1 MGVMNIKDS
10 RFELLVLGEQIQG
23 VVEQTC
29 GVIQSLG
36 SNVVF
41 VVMANGANWFS
52 QRIFD
57 RFPASVF
64 DIEYALLKSYSGTT
78 RNAITTLSMP
88 DEENISGKTVVI
100 LEDFIDSGKTIEY
113 MMDWCSRI
121 AQAERVLV
129 CPMCIREG
137 VDSVR
142 YNVANQPL
150 VIAKDKWIVGCGL
163 DYDHW
168 GRNLADL
175 YYMVR

>member
-1 MGVMNIKDS
+1 MAVMNIKDS
-10 RFELLVLGEQIQG
+10 RFELLVARKQIQG

-29 GVIQSLG
+29 EVIQSLDDE
-36 SNVVF
+36 VVF

-52 QRIFD
+52 QRVFEH
-57 RFPASVF
+57 FPSCVF

-78 RNAITTLSMP
+78 RNTISALSMP
-88 DEENISGKTVVI
+88 EGESIYGKTVVI

-113 MMDWCSRI
+113 MMEWCLQC
-121 AQAERVLV
+121 ANAKQVLV

-137 VDSVR
+137 VDSAR

-150 VIAKDKWIVGCGL
+150 VIPKDKWIVGCGL

-175 YYMVR
+175 YYMVK

>member
-1 MGVMNIKDS
+1 MYIKDS
-10 RFELLVLGEQIQG
+10 QFELLVTREQIQD

-29 GVIQSLG
+29 GVIQSIEG
-36 SNVVF
+36 EVVF

-52 QRIFD
+52 QRVFEQ
-57 RFPASVF
+57 FPSSVF

-78 RNAITTLSMP
+78 RNSITTLSIP
-88 DEENISGKTVVI
+88 DRESIRGKTVVI

-113 MMDWCSRI
+113 MMDWCVQ
-121 AQAERVLV
+121 QAKAKQVFV

-137 VDSVR
+137 VDAAR

-150 VIAKDKWIVGCGL
+150 VIPKDKWIVGCGL

-168 GRNLADL
+168 GRNLANL
-175 YYMVR
+175 YYMVK